1 MQIEKELKFI
11 INRLQNAVN
20 VCDNVD
26 SSLDDYE
33 KTYPFATGYSKS
45 AMRDTITDLEK
56 IVRQLYTIES
66 EEVSHWDCH

>member
-26 SSLDDYE
+26 SSSDDYE

-45 AMRDTITDLEK
+45 AMREAINDLGK
-56 IVRQLYTIES
+56 IAHQLYTIES